1 MNVLKGLAVARWKR
15 AIAYTFS
22 LLLLLITTASPAIAL
37 ETLPKPAPTFNGKI
51 GFTYQESQP
60 DTALLKSVEA
70 PADAP
75 NILLVLIDDAGF
87 GSASTFGG
95 PIATPTFDQ
104 LAQNGLR
111 YNTFHTTALCSPTRA
126 ALLTGRNHHSVS
138 SGTIQELAT
147 AYPGYTGLIPE
158 STATIGQI
166 LQRNGYST
174 AWFGKNHN
182 VPDNQTT
189 SVGPFDRWPNGLGFD
204 YFYGFIGGE
213 TDQWY
218 PTLYE
223 NQKLVEELPLPEEG
237 YNLTHDL
244 ADKAIAWIQQEQTT
258 APNRPFFAYFA
269 PGAVHAPHHPPA
281 EYVARYTGKFDQGWD
296 KLREETFERQKRLG
310 VIPATAELTARPPEM
325 PAWDS
330 FSPEDQQILTRQME
344 TYAGFLEYTDDEV
357 GRVVDA
363 IADLGELDNTM
374 VIYINGDNGA
384 SAEGSLIGTCNEI
397 LNLNGLNLT
406 MEDNRRCYDIWGG
419 PETSPHYAVSWA
431 WAMDTPFRWTK
442 QVASYFGGIR
452 NGMVISWPNQIKE
465 KGGLRPQFSHAID
478 IAPTI
483 LEAAGI
489 PEPSIYNGIE
499 QKPMEGTSLV
509 YTFDRGAES
518 APGRHETQYFEM
530 FGHRAL
536 YKNGMMASAF
546 HNRMPWI
553 TAGTVPFDQDKWELF
568 DLTQDFTQAHDLS
581 ADNPAVLKEL
591 QDQFIEE
598 GKKYNVFPLDD
609 RFADRADVNL
619 RPGFFTGR
627 KHLEFTGS
635 TPSIPEGSAPN
646 LKNASHSITTDLV
659 IPPEGVEGVILS
671 EGGTTGG
678 FTLYVKDG
686 KLTYE
691 YNWFDLERT
700 SITSATPLPTGKVMV
715 RFDFA
720 YDGGGPGKGGTGTL
734 YVNNRKVGQGTIPKT
749 VAGRF
754 GVESLDFGKDLQAPV
769 STAYNP
775 PFRFTGDINKVVIDI
790 KS

>member
-1 MNVLKGLAVARWKR
+1 MPPALAQA
-15 AIAYTFS
+15 
-22 LLLLLITTASPAIAL
+22 
-37 ETLPKPAPTFNGKI
+37 TLPRPEPTFQGRI
-51 GFTYQESQP
+51 GVTYQESQP
-60 DTALLKSVEA
+60 DTALLQATQA
-70 PADAP
+70 PEGAP
-75 NILLVLIDDAGF
+75 NVLLVLIDDAGF

-95 PIATPTFDQ
+95 PIATPTFDR
-104 LAQNGLR
+104 LAASGLR

-126 ALLTGRNHHSVS
+126 AILTGRNHHSVG

-147 AYPGYTGLIPE
+147 AYPGYTGLIPQ

-223 NQKLVEELPLPEEG
+223 NQKLVETLPLPEEG

-244 ADKAIAWIQQEQTT
+244 ADRAIAWINQAQTT
-258 APNRPFFAYFA
+258 APDRPFFAYFA
-269 PGAVHAPHHPPA
+269 PGAVHAPHQPPA
-281 EYVARYTGKFDQGWD
+281 EYVAKYQGQFDQGWD
-296 KLREETFERQKRLG
+296 KLREETFARQKKLG
-310 VIPATAELTARPPEM
+310 VIPANAELTPRPEQM

-330 FSPEDQQILTRQME
+330 FSPEDQKILARQME
-344 TYAGFLEYTDDEV
+344 TYAGFLDYTDYEI

-363 IADLGELDNTM
+363 IADRGELDNTL

-384 SAEGSLIGTCNEI
+384 SAEGSLIGSCNEI
-397 LNLNGLNLT
+397 MNLNGLNLT
-406 MEDNRRCYDIWGG
+406 MADNRRCYDIWGS

-431 WAMDTPFRWTK
+431 WAMDSPFQWTK
-442 QVASYFGGIR
+442 QVASYLGGIR
-452 NGMVISWPNQIKE
+452 NGMVISWPEKIKE
-465 KGGLRPQFSHAID
+465 KGGLRSQFSHVID

-489 PEPSIYNGIE
+489 PEPDIYNGIA

-509 YTFDRGAES
+509 YTFERGAATTPE
-518 APGRHETQYFEM
+518 RHTIQYFEM
-530 FGHRAL
+530 LGHRAL
-536 YKNGMMASAF
+536 YKDGMMASAF
-546 HNRMPWI
+546 HNRLPWI
-553 TAGTVPFDQDKWELF
+553 TAGTVPFDTDQWELF
-568 DLTQDFTQAHDLS
+568 DLSQDFTQAKDLS
-581 ADNPAVLKEL
+581 AAQPETLQEL
-591 QDQFIEE
+591 QDLFLAEAE
-598 GKKYNVFPLDD
+598 KYNVFPLDD
-609 RFADRADVNL
+609 RFAERADVNL

-627 KHLEFTGS
+627 KHIEFAGNM
-635 TPSIPEGSAPN
+635 PSIPEGSAPST
-646 LKNASHSITTDLV
+646 KNASHTIDVDLMV
-659 IPPEGVEGVILS
+659 PPQGAEGVIVS
-671 EGGTTGG
+671 EGGLTSG
-678 FTLYVKDG
+678 FSLYVKDN
-686 KLTYE
+686 KLIYD

-700 SITSATPLPTGKVMV
+700 SIAAATPLPTGKVHV

-734 YVNNRKVGQGTIPKT
+734 YINNRKVGQGKIPKT

-754 GVESLDFGKDLQAPV
+754 GVEAMDFGKDLQSPV
-769 STAYNP
+769 SQSYQP
-775 PFRFTGDINKVVIDI
+775 PFAFTGVVEKVVLDI
-790 KS
+790 K

>member
-1 MNVLKGLAVARWKR
+1 MLTRILKATLALGVTAALVLQAAVPPALAQEK
-15 AIAYTFS
+15 
-22 LLLLLITTASPAIAL
+22 
-37 ETLPKPAPTFNGKI
+37 LPRPEPEFNGKI
-51 GFTYQESQP
+51 GITYKDSQP
-60 DTALLKSVEA
+60 DTGLLKSVEA
-70 PADAP
+70 PAKAP
-75 NILLVLIDDAGF
+75 NVLLVLIDDAGF

-95 PIATPTFDQ
+95 PISTPTFDK
-104 LAQNGLR
+104 LAANGLR

-126 ALLTGRNHHSVS
+126 ALLTGRNHHSVG

-158 STATIGQI
+158 STATVGQI

-223 NQKLVEELPLPEEG
+223 NQNLVEELPLPEDG

-244 ADKAIAWIQQEQTT
+244 ADKAIAWIKQEKTT
-258 APNRPFFAYFA
+258 APERPFFAYFA
-269 PGAVHAPHHPPA
+269 PGAVHAPHQPPL
-281 EYVARYTGKFDQGWD
+281 EYVAKYQGQFDQGWD
-296 KLREETFERQKRLG
+296 KLREETFERQKQLG
-310 VIPATAELTARPPEM
+310 VIPANAELTARPEQM
-325 PAWDS
+325 PSWDS
-330 FSPEDQQILTRQME
+330 FSPEDQKILARQME
-344 TYAGFLEYTDDEV
+344 TYAGFLDYTDDEI

-363 IADLGELDNTM
+363 IDDLGELDDTL
-374 VIYINGDNGA
+374 VIYINGDNGS
-384 SAEGSLIGTCNEI
+384 SAEGSLIGTCNEM

-406 MEDNRRCYDIWGG
+406 MDDNRRCYDFWGG
-419 PETSPHYAVSWA
+419 PETSPHFVVSWA
-431 WAMDTPFRWTK
+431 WAMDSPFRWTK
-442 QVASYFGGIR
+442 QVASHFGGTR
-452 NGMVISWPNQIKE
+452 NGTVISWPNGIKE
-465 KGGLRPQFSHAID
+465 KGGLRPQFSHVID
-478 IAPTI
+478 IAPTL

-489 PEPSIYNGIE
+489 PEPDIYNGIP
-499 QKPMEGTSLV
+499 QKPIEGTSLV

-536 YKNGMMASAF
+536 YKDGMMASAF

-553 TAGTVPFDQDKWELF
+553 TAGTVPFDEDQWELF
-568 DLTQDFTQAHDLS
+568 DLTQDFTQAKDLS
-581 ADNPAVLKEL
+581 AQQPEMLKAL
-591 QDQFIEE
+591 QDEFIAE

-609 RFADRADVNL
+609 RFSERLDASL
-619 RPGFFTGR
+619 RPGFFSGR
-627 KHLEFTGS
+627 NHIEFAGNM
-635 TPSIPEGSAPN
+635 PSIPEGSAPVT
-646 LKNASHSITTDLV
+646 KNVSHTIDVDLMV
-659 IPPEGVEGVILS
+659 PPSGAEGVIVS

-678 FTLYVKDG
+678 FTLYVKDNT
-686 KLTYE
+686 LAYD

-700 SITSATPLPTGKVMV
+700 SIQSSTPLPTGKVHV
-715 RFDFA
+715 RFDFK
-720 YDGGGPGKGGTGTL
+720 YDGGGVGKGGTGTL

-749 VAGRF
+749 VPGRF

-769 STAYNP
+769 STAYQP
-775 PFRFTGDINKVVIDI
+775 PFAFTGTVEKVVLDI
-790 KS
+790 K

>member
-1 MNVLKGLAVARWKR
+1 MNALRGFAVTRWKR
-15 AIAYTFS
+15 AIACAFS

-37 ETLPKPAPTFNGKI
+37 ETLPKPAPTFTGKI

-60 DTALLKSVEA
+60 DTALLKAVEA
-70 PADAP
+70 PAGAP

-95 PIATPTFDQ
+95 PIATPTFDR

-126 ALLTGRNHHSVS
+126 ALLTGRNHHFVS

-147 AYPGYTGLIPE
+147 AYPGYTGLIPD

-223 NQKLVEELPLPEEG
+223 NQKLVEELPLPEAG

-258 APNRPFFAYFA
+258 APDRPFFAYFA
-269 PGAVHAPHHPPA
+269 PGAVHAPHQPPA
-281 EYVARYTGKFDQGWD
+281 EYVAKYRGKFDQGWD

-310 VIPATAELTARPPEM
+310 VIPASAELTARPPEM

-344 TYAGFLEYTDDEV
+344 TYAGFLEYTDDEI

-363 IADLGELDNTM
+363 IADLGKLDNTM

-397 LNLNGLNLT
+397 LNLNGFNLT
-406 MEDNRRCYDIWGG
+406 MEDNRRCYDSWGG

-452 NGMVISWPNQIKE
+452 NGMVISWPNGIKE

-478 IAPTI
+478 IAPTM

-489 PEPSIYNGIE
+489 PEPSIYNGVE

-518 APGRHETQYFEM
+518 PPGRHETQYFEM
-530 FGHRAL
+530 FGHRTL
-536 YKNGMMASAF
+536 YKDGMMAAAF

-581 ADNPAVLKEL
+581 AENPAKLKEL

-609 RFADRADVNL
+609 RFAERIDINL

-627 KHLEFTGS
+627 KHLEFPGS
-635 TPSIPEGSAPN
+635 APSIPEGSAPS
-646 LKNASHSITTDLV
+646 LKNASHSITADLV
-659 IPPEGVEGVILS
+659 ISPEGVEGVIVS

-686 KLTYE
+686 KLTYD

-700 SITSATPLPTGKVMV
+700 SITSATPLPTGKVTV

-720 YDGGGPGKGGTGTL
+720 YDGGGPGKGGTGT
-734 YVNNRKVGQGTIPKT
+734 VNNRKVGQGTIPKT

-769 STAYNP
+769 SSAYKP
-775 PFRFTGDINKVVIDI
+775 PFRFTGDIDKVVIDI

>member
-1 MNVLKGLAVARWKR
+1 MVAVLVLQMAVPPALAQE
-15 AIAYTFS
+15 I
-22 LLLLLITTASPAIAL
+22 
-37 ETLPKPAPTFNGKI
+37 LPRPEPTFQGKI
-51 GFTYQESQP
+51 GVTYQESQP
-60 DTALLKSVEA
+60 DTALFQATKA
-70 PADAP
+70 PAGAP
-75 NILLVLIDDAGF
+75 NVLLVLIDDAGF

-95 PIATPTFDQ
+95 PIATPTFDR
-104 LAQNGLR
+104 LAANGLR

-126 ALLTGRNHHSVS
+126 AILTGRNHHSVG

-147 AYPGYTGLIPE
+147 AYPGYTGLIPQ

-223 NQKLVEELPLPEEG
+223 NQKLVETLPLPEEG

-244 ADKAIAWIQQEQTT
+244 ADRAIAWINQAKTT
-258 APNRPFFAYFA
+258 APDRPFFAYFA
-269 PGAVHAPHHPPA
+269 PGAVHAPHQPPA
-281 EYVARYTGKFDQGWD
+281 EYVAKYQGQFDQGWD
-296 KLREETFERQKRLG
+296 KLREETFARQKKLG
-310 VIPATAELTARPPEM
+310 VIPANAELTPRPEQM

-330 FSPEDQQILTRQME
+330 FSPEDQKILARQME
-344 TYAGFLEYTDDEV
+344 TYAGFLDYTDYEI

-363 IADLGELDNTM
+363 IADRGELDNTL

-384 SAEGSLIGTCNEI
+384 SAEGSLIGSCNEVM
-397 LNLNGLNLT
+397 NLNGYNLT
-406 MEDNRRCYDIWGG
+406 MADNRRCYDIWGS

-431 WAMDTPFRWTK
+431 WAMDSPFRWTK
-442 QVASYFGGIR
+442 QVASYLGGIR
-452 NGMVISWPNQIKE
+452 NGMVISWPANIKE
-465 KGGLRPQFSHAID
+465 KGGLRSQFGHVID

-489 PEPSIYNGIE
+489 PEPDIYNGIA

-509 YTFDRGAES
+509 YTFERGAATTPE
-518 APGRHETQYFEM
+518 RHTMQYFEM
-530 FGHRAL
+530 LGHRAL
-536 YKNGMMASAF
+536 YKDGMMASAF
-546 HNRMPWI
+546 HNRLPWI
-553 TAGTVPFDQDKWELF
+553 NAGTVPFDTDKWELF
-568 DLTQDFTQAHDLS
+568 DLSHDFTQARDLS
-581 ADNPAVLKEL
+581 TAQPETLKEL
-591 QDQFIEE
+591 QDFFLVEAE
-598 GKKYNVFPLDD
+598 KYNVFPLDD
-609 RFADRADVNL
+609 RFAERADVTL

-627 KHLEFTGS
+627 KHIEFAGNM
-635 TPSIPEGSAPN
+635 PSIPEGSAPST
-646 LKNASHSITTDLV
+646 KNASHTIDVDLMV
-659 IPPEGVEGVILS
+659 PPQGAEGVIVS
-671 EGGTTGG
+671 EGGLTSG
-678 FTLYVKDG
+678 FSLYVKDN
-686 KLTYE
+686 KLTYD

-700 SITSATPLPTGKVMV
+700 SIAAATPLPTGKVHV

-734 YVNNRKVGQGTIPKT
+734 YVNNRKVGQGKIPKT

-754 GVESLDFGKDLQAPV
+754 GVEAMDFGKDLQSPV
-769 STAYNP
+769 SQSYQP
-775 PFRFTGDINKVVIDI
+775 PFAFTGVVEKVVLDI
-790 KS
+790 K

>member
-1 MNVLKGLAVARWKR
+1 MLSRIKTVTLSWAIIVALVLQMAVPPALAQE
-15 AIAYTFS
+15 
-22 LLLLLITTASPAIAL
+22 AL
-37 ETLPKPAPTFNGKI
+37 PRPEPTFQGKVGI
-51 GFTYQESQP
+51 TYQESQP
-60 DTALLKSVEA
+60 DTALFQAAKA
-70 PADAP
+70 PDGAP
-75 NILLVLIDDAGF
+75 NVLLVLIDDAGF

-95 PIATPTFDQ
+95 PISTPTFDR
-104 LAQNGLR
+104 LAANGLR

-126 ALLTGRNHHSVS
+126 AILTGRNHHSVG

-147 AYPGYTGLIPE
+147 AYPGYTGLIPQ

-223 NQKLVEELPLPEEG
+223 NQKLVETLPLPEDG

-244 ADKAIAWIQQEQTT
+244 ADKTIAWINQSKTT
-258 APNRPFFAYFA
+258 APDRPFFAYFA
-269 PGAVHAPHHPPA
+269 PGAAHAPHQPPA
-281 EYVARYTGKFDQGWD
+281 EYVAKYKGQFDQGWD
-296 KLREETFERQKRLG
+296 KVREETLERQKQLG
-310 VIPATAELTARPPEM
+310 VIPVNAELTSRPEQM

-330 FSPEDQQILTRQME
+330 FSPEDQKILARQME
-344 TYAGFLEYTDDEV
+344 TYAGFLDYTDYEI

-363 IADLGELDNTM
+363 IADMGELDNTL
-374 VIYINGDNGA
+374 VFYINGDNGA

-406 MEDNRRCYDIWGG
+406 MEDNRRCYDIWGS

-431 WAMDTPFRWTK
+431 WAMDSPFQWTK
-442 QVASYFGGIR
+442 QVASYLGGIR
-452 NGMVISWPNQIKE
+452 NGMVISWPAKIKE
-465 KGGLRPQFSHAID
+465 KGGLRPQFGHVID

-489 PEPSIYNGIE
+489 PEPDIYNGIA

-509 YTFDRGAES
+509 YTFEKGAATTPE
-518 APGRHETQYFEM
+518 RHTLQYFEM
-530 FGHRAL
+530 LGHRAL
-536 YKNGMMASAF
+536 YKDGMMASAF
-546 HNRMPWI
+546 HNRLPWI
-553 TAGTVPFDQDKWELF
+553 TAGTVPFDTDKWELF
-568 DLTQDFTQAHDLS
+568 DLSQDFTQAKDLS
-581 ADNPAVLKEL
+581 AAQPEKLKEL
-591 QDQFIEE
+591 QDLFLVEAE
-598 GKKYNVFPLDD
+598 KYNVFPLDD
-609 RFADRADVNL
+609 RFAERADVNL

-627 KHLEFTGS
+627 KHIEFAGNM
-635 TPSIPEGSAPN
+635 PSIPEGSAPST
-646 LKNASHSITTDLV
+646 KNASHTIDADLL
-659 IPPEGVEGVILS
+659 IPPQGAEGVIFS
-671 EGGTTGG
+671 EGGLTSG
-678 FTLYVKDG
+678 FSLYVKDN
-686 KLTYE
+686 KLTYD
-691 YNWFDLERT
+691 YNWFNLERT
-700 SITSATPLPTGKVMV
+700 SISAATPLPTGKVHV

-734 YVNNRKVGQGTIPKT
+734 YVNNRKVGQGKIPKT

-754 GVESLDFGKDLQAPV
+754 GVEAMDFGKDLQSPV
-769 STAYNP
+769 SQSYQP
-775 PFRFTGDINKVVIDI
+775 PFAFTGVVEKVVLDI
-790 KS
+790 K

>member
-1 MNVLKGLAVARWKR
+1 MGSRIR
-15 AIAYTFS
+15 
-22 LLLLLITTASPAIAL
+22 LLILTWAIIVALVFQVAVPPALAQA
-37 ETLPKPAPTFNGKI
+37 TLPRPEPTFQGRI
-51 GFTYQESQP
+51 GVTYQESQP
-60 DTALLKSVEA
+60 DTALLQATQA
-70 PADAP
+70 PEGAP
-75 NILLVLIDDAGF
+75 NVLLVLIDDAGF

-95 PIATPTFDQ
+95 PIATPTFDR
-104 LAQNGLR
+104 LAASGLR

-126 ALLTGRNHHSVS
+126 AILTGRNHHSVG

-147 AYPGYTGLIPE
+147 AYPGYTGLIPQ

-223 NQKLVEELPLPEEG
+223 NQKLVETLPLPEEG

-244 ADKAIAWIQQEQTT
+244 ADRAIAWINQAQTT
-258 APNRPFFAYFA
+258 APDRPFFAYFA
-269 PGAVHAPHHPPA
+269 PGAVHAPHQPPA
-281 EYVARYTGKFDQGWD
+281 EYVAKYQGQFDQGWD
-296 KLREETFERQKRLG
+296 KLREETFARQKKLG
-310 VIPATAELTARPPEM
+310 VIPANAELTPRPEQM

-330 FSPEDQQILTRQME
+330 FSPEDQKILARQME
-344 TYAGFLEYTDDEV
+344 TYAGFLDYTDYEI

-363 IADLGELDNTM
+363 IADRGELDNTL

-384 SAEGSLIGTCNEI
+384 SAEGSLIGSCNEI
-397 LNLNGLNLT
+397 MNLNGLNLT
-406 MEDNRRCYDIWGG
+406 MADNRRCYDIWGS

-431 WAMDTPFRWTK
+431 WAMDSPFQWTK
-442 QVASYFGGIR
+442 QVASYLGGIR
-452 NGMVISWPNQIKE
+452 NGMVISWPEKIKE
-465 KGGLRPQFSHAID
+465 KGGLRSQFSHVID

-489 PEPSIYNGIE
+489 PEPDIYNGIA

-509 YTFDRGAES
+509 YTFERGAATTPE
-518 APGRHETQYFEM
+518 RHTIQYFEM
-530 FGHRAL
+530 LGHRAL
-536 YKNGMMASAF
+536 YKDGMMASAF
-546 HNRMPWI
+546 HNRLPWI
-553 TAGTVPFDQDKWELF
+553 TAGTVPFDTDQWELF
-568 DLTQDFTQAHDLS
+568 DLSQDFTQAKDLS
-581 ADNPAVLKEL
+581 AAQPETLQEL
-591 QDQFIEE
+591 QDLFLAEAE
-598 GKKYNVFPLDD
+598 KYNVFPLDD
-609 RFADRADVNL
+609 RFAERADVNL

-627 KHLEFTGS
+627 KHIEFAGNM
-635 TPSIPEGSAPN
+635 PSIPEGSAPST
-646 LKNASHSITTDLV
+646 KNASHTIDVDLMV
-659 IPPEGVEGVILS
+659 PPQGAEGVIVS
-671 EGGTTGG
+671 EGGLTSG
-678 FTLYVKDG
+678 FSLYVKDN
-686 KLTYE
+686 KLIYD

-700 SITSATPLPTGKVMV
+700 SIAAATPLPTGKVHV

-734 YVNNRKVGQGTIPKT
+734 YINNRKVGQGKIPKT

-754 GVESLDFGKDLQAPV
+754 GVEAMDFGKDLQSPV
-769 STAYNP
+769 SQSYQP
-775 PFRFTGDINKVVIDI
+775 PFAFTGVVEKVVLDI
-790 KS
+790 K

>member
-1 MNVLKGLAVARWKR
+1 MVAVLVLQMAVPPALAQE
-15 AIAYTFS
+15 I
-22 LLLLLITTASPAIAL
+22 
-37 ETLPKPAPTFNGKI
+37 LPRPEPTFQGKI
-51 GFTYQESQP
+51 GVTYQESQP
-60 DTALLKSVEA
+60 DTALFQATKA
-70 PADAP
+70 PAGAP
-75 NILLVLIDDAGF
+75 NVLLVLIDDAGF

-95 PIATPTFDQ
+95 PIATPTFDR
-104 LAQNGLR
+104 LAANGLR

-126 ALLTGRNHHSVS
+126 AILTGRNHHSVG

-147 AYPGYTGLIPE
+147 AYPGYTGLIPQ

-223 NQKLVEELPLPEEG
+223 NQKLVETLPLPEEG

-244 ADKAIAWIQQEQTT
+244 ADRAIAWINQAKTT
-258 APNRPFFAYFA
+258 APDRPFFAYFA
-269 PGAVHAPHHPPA
+269 PGAVHAPHQPPA
-281 EYVARYTGKFDQGWD
+281 EYVAKYQGQFDQGWD
-296 KLREETFERQKRLG
+296 KLREETFARQKKLG
-310 VIPATAELTARPPEM
+310 VIPANAELTPRPEQM

-330 FSPEDQQILTRQME
+330 FSPEDQKILARQME
-344 TYAGFLEYTDDEV
+344 TYAGFLDYTDYEI

-363 IADLGELDNTM
+363 IADRGELDNTL

-384 SAEGSLIGTCNEI
+384 SAEGSLIGSCNEVM
-397 LNLNGLNLT
+397 NLNGYNLT
-406 MEDNRRCYDIWGG
+406 MADNRRCYDIWGS

-431 WAMDTPFRWTK
+431 WAMDSPFRWTK
-442 QVASYFGGIR
+442 QVASYLGGIR
-452 NGMVISWPNQIKE
+452 NGMVISWPANIKE
-465 KGGLRPQFSHAID
+465 KGGLRSQFGHVID

-489 PEPSIYNGIE
+489 PEPDIYNGIA

-509 YTFDRGAES
+509 YTFERGAATTPE
-518 APGRHETQYFEM
+518 RHTMQYFEM
-530 FGHRAL
+530 LGHRAL
-536 YKNGMMASAF
+536 YKDGMMASAF
-546 HNRMPWI
+546 HNRLPWI
-553 TAGTVPFDQDKWELF
+553 NAGTVPFDTDKWELF
-568 DLTQDFTQAHDLS
+568 DLSQDFTQARDLS
-581 ADNPAVLKEL
+581 TAQPETLQEL
-591 QDQFIEE
+591 QDFFLVEAE
-598 GKKYNVFPLDD
+598 KYNVFPLDD
-609 RFADRADVNL
+609 RFAERADVTL

-627 KHLEFTGS
+627 KHIEFAGNM
-635 TPSIPEGSAPN
+635 PSIPEGSAPST
-646 LKNASHSITTDLV
+646 KNASHTIDVDLMV
-659 IPPEGVEGVILS
+659 PPQGAEGVIVS
-671 EGGTTGG
+671 EGGLTSG
-678 FTLYVKDG
+678 FSLYVKDN
-686 KLTYE
+686 KLTYD

-700 SITSATPLPTGKVMV
+700 SIAAATPLPTGKVHV

-734 YVNNRKVGQGTIPKT
+734 YVNNRKVGQGKIPKT

-754 GVESLDFGKDLQAPV
+754 GVEAMDFGKDLQSPV
-769 STAYNP
+769 SQSYQP
-775 PFRFTGDINKVVIDI
+775 PFAFTGVVEKVVLDI
-790 KS
+790 K

>member
-1 MNVLKGLAVARWKR
+1 MLSWIRTVTLAWAM
-15 AIAYTFS
+15 IAALVFQ
-22 LLLLLITTASPAIAL
+22 IAVPPALAQEI
-37 ETLPKPAPTFNGKI
+37 LPRPEPTFNGTI
-51 GFTYQESQP
+51 GITYQDSQP
-60 DTALLKSVEA
+60 DKALFQTGQA
-70 PADAP
+70 PPGAP
-75 NILLVLIDDAGF
+75 NVLLVLIDDAGF

-95 PIATPTFDQ
+95 PIATPTFDR
-104 LAQNGLR
+104 LAANGLR

-126 ALLTGRNHHSVS
+126 AILTGRNHHSVG

-147 AYPGYTGLIPE
+147 AYPGYTGLIPQ

-223 NQKLVEELPLPEEG
+223 NQTLVETLPLPEEG

-244 ADKAIAWIQQEQTT
+244 ADKTIGWIKQAKTT
-258 APNRPFFAYFA
+258 APDRPFFAYFA
-269 PGAVHAPHHPPA
+269 PGAVHAPHQPPA
-281 EYVARYTGKFDQGWD
+281 DYVAKYRGQFDQGWD
-296 KLREETFERQKRLG
+296 KLRQETYERQKKLG
-310 VIPATAELTARPPEM
+310 VIPANAELTPRPEQM

-330 FSPEDQQILTRQME
+330 FSPEDQRVLTRQME
-344 TYAGFLEYTDDEV
+344 TYAGFLEYTDFEI

-363 IADLGELDNTM
+363 IADLGEMDNTL

-397 LNLNGLNLT
+397 LNLNGFNLT

-431 WAMDTPFRWTK
+431 WAMDSPFRWTK
-442 QVASYFGGIR
+442 QVASYLGGIR
-452 NGMVISWPNQIKE
+452 NGMVISWPSKIKE
-465 KGGLRPQFSHAID
+465 KGGLRSQFSHAID
-478 IAPTI
+478 IAPTL
-483 LEAAGI
+483 LEAIGI
-489 PEPSIYNGIE
+489 AEPDVYNGIP
-499 QKPMEGTSLV
+499 QRPMEGTSLV

-518 APGRHETQYFEM
+518 APGRHQTQYFEM
-530 FGHRAL
+530 LGHRAL
-536 YKNGMMASAF
+536 YQDGLMASAF
-546 HNRMPWI
+546 HNRLPWV
-553 TAGTVPFDQDKWELF
+553 TSGTVPFDQDKWELF
-568 DLTQDFTQAHDLS
+568 DLTQDFTQAKDLS
-581 ADNPAVLKEL
+581 AEQPETLKEL
-591 QDQFIEE
+591 QDLFMEE
-598 GKKYNVFPLDD
+598 GQKYNVFPLDD
-609 RFADRADVNL
+609 RFAERADVTQ

-627 KHLEFTGS
+627 KHLEFAGNML
-635 TPSIPEGSAPN
+635 SIPEGSAPTTKN
-646 LKNASHSITTDLV
+646 LSHTITADLL
-659 IPPEGVEGVILS
+659 IPPAGAEGVIFA

-678 FTLYVKDG
+678 FSLYVKDNL
-686 KLTYE
+686 LTYD

-700 SITSATPLPTGKVMV
+700 AITAATPLPTGKVQV

-734 YVNNRKVGQGTIPKT
+734 YVNNRKVGQGKIPKT
-749 VAGRF
+749 VAARF
-754 GVESLDFGKDLQAPV
+754 GVETMDFGKDLQAPV
-769 STAYNP
+769 SRAYQP
-775 PFRFTGDINKVVIDI
+775 PFAFTGVVEKLVLDI
-790 KS
+790 K